1 MRLLHSF
8 RTIEKPDPLSQT
20 HGTWEM
26 NFCQQT
32 LLISFSLN
40 VNRLLLVL
48 FPGLGVKGTVDE
60 EGTLDVDMIEN

>member
-1 MRLLHSF
+1 
-8 RTIEKPDPLSQT
+8 
-20 HGTWEM
+20 M